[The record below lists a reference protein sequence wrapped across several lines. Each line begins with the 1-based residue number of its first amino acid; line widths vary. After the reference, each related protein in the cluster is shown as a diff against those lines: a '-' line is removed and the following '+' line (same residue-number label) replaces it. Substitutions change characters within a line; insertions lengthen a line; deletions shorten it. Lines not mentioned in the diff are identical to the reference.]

1 MNADPQ
7 IHRVKNKNNKSYI
20 ENDSL
25 ATLDVFIEHKLLDYL
40 TKKKKHIIITENNSK
55 PEIIGQMY
63 LQCSIYHILP
73 LILCIQ
79 PNRVLQQ

>member
-7 IHRVKNKNNKSYI
+7 IHRVKNKDNKSYI

-40 TKKKKHIIITENNSK
+40 TKKKTHNN
-55 PEIIGQMY
+55 
-63 LQCSIYHILP
+63 
-73 LILCIQ
+73 
-79 PNRVLQQ
+79 NRK